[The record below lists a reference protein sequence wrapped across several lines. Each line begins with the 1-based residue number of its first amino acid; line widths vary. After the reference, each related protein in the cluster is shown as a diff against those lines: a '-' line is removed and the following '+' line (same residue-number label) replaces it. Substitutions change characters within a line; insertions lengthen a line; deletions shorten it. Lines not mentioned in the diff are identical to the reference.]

1 MKSIFYFHWRSPIG
15 HIVFL
20 GNEKGLL
27 RIDIIS
33 QPVRTYLSGLRNC
46 FHAYKDLDPFKS
58 VVDWVQGYFKGSP
71 RRFQGPICFQTGT
84 PYQQKVWKS
93 LLHIPFGSVQ
103 SYKWVAQK
111 TGNPQAMRAV
121 GQANGK
127 NPFPIL
133 IPCHRV
139 IRHDHFLGGY
149 TGGVWIKR
157 RLLELEG
164 WSIQN
169 QRVIANRPINDR

>member
-1 MKSIFYFHWRSPIG
+1 MKSTYYFHWMSPIG
-15 HIVFL
+15 PIMFL
-20 GNEKGLL
+20 GNEKGLF
-27 RIDIIS
+27 RIEIIT
-33 QPVRTYLSGLRNC
+33 QPVRVYLSGLRKG
-46 FHAYKDLDPFKS
+46 FHVYKDIDSFKN
-58 VVDWVQGYFKGSP
+58 VMDWFQCYFNGTL
-71 RRFQGPICFQTGT
+71 RRFQDPIHFQTGT
-84 PYQQKVWKS
+84 AFQQKVWKS
-93 LLHIPFGSVQ
+93 LLRIPFGSVQ
-103 SYKWVAQK
+103 SYKWLAQEV
-111 TGNPQAMRAV
+111 GSPRGMRAV

-139 IRHDHFLGGY
+139 IRHDHVLGGY

-169 QRVIANRPINDR
+169 QRVIGKQF